1 MKTANVILATV
12 EADLPDGQTVGDF
25 QATLTCTTPETAFT
39 QQVQHS
45 AISTGITFPDLPPGA
60 YSLSVTQLDTNNF
73 PMHTAE
79 TTFEV
84 PVQARYEALTGV
96 TVTLT

>member
-1 MKTANVILATV
+1 MKTANVILTLV
-12 EADLPDGQTVGDF
+12 ETDLPDGQTVGDF
-25 QATLTCTTPETAFT
+25 QATLICTTPETAFT
-39 QQVQHS
+39 PQAQRS
-45 AISTGITFPDLPPGA
+45 ASPTGITFPDLTPGA

-84 PVQARYEALTGV
+84 PVQARYEALSSV